1 MVKDIKMIVDN
12 GCLASQDALGAV
24 PYRRRRLITA
34 RPKRQPQGPRKSVEH
49 TYGLNT

>member
-24 PYRRRRLITA
+24 PYRRRRLIAA
-34 RPKRQPQGPRKSVEH
+34 RSKRPSKLP
-49 TYGLNT
+49 